1 MKNKLLGSF
10 IFTIIVL
17 FYIMVFSV
25 IFLTPYGS
33 IITDV
38 FSIFGFIT
46 VTLIM
51 MILSVFATSMI
62 RSGKQ

>member
-1 MKNKLLGSF
+1 MRNKLLGSF